1 MLKKLRKVNTR
12 KEATEFAMR
21 SSKIQELKSAGFT
34 FDEIITFKEELG
46 KVAKSVGIV
55 GVTSHSR
62 KRCRTSHK

>member
-21 SSKIQELKSAGFT
+21 SSKIQELKAAGLT

-46 KVAKSVGIV
+46 KVAKSDGI
-55 GVTSHSR
+55 TSHSR
-62 KRCRTSHK
+62 QKL

>member
-46 KVAKSVGIV
+46 KAKIDGI
-55 GVTSHSR
+55 TSQNAKVMSTH
-62 KRCRTSHK
+62 RC